1 MQPTAGDLHINTPL
15 TNVSVAFMQSATN
28 FVASRVFPNVTV
40 AKQSDLY
47 YTFDRG
53 DVNRDE
59 MAERAD
65 GTESA
70 GGGYNVSNDNYFA
83 KVYAFH
89 KDITDRQR
97 GNADS
102 QFNLD
107 RNATNYVSM
116 KALIKREKLFAARY
130 LTTGVWTYNR
140 AGVASNPVPG
150 TSVLQWSDANS
161 DPIKDIKDAR
171 RQMLQNTGFK
181 PNKLTL
187 STDVYDVLT
196 EHPDIID
203 RLKYGTMTGAAVKAT
218 MADLAR
224 LFEID
229 EVIVSEAIE
238 NTAKEGQ
245 AAVHQFIVTKA
256 ALLSYAPPAADLETP
271 SAGYIFSWTGWMG
284 AASNGQ
290 RIKMFRMEPIESDRV
305 EIQMAFD
312 MKVVSADLGYFFSN
326 IIA

>member
-15 TNVSVAFMQSATN
+15 TNVSVAFMQSANN
-28 FVASRVFPNVTV
+28 FVATRVFPNVPV

-53 DVNRDE
+53 DANRDE
-59 MAERAD
+59 MTERAD
-65 GTESA
+65 GTESS

-89 KDITDRQR
+89 KDISDRQR

-107 RNATNYVSM
+107 RNATNFVTG
-116 KALIKREKLFAARY
+116 KALIRREKLFAARY
-130 LTTGVWTYNR
+130 LATGVWTYNR
-140 AGVASNPVPG
+140 AGVASGPVAG
-150 TSVLQWSDANS
+150 ISVLQWSDANS

-171 RQMLQNTGFK
+171 RIMLENTGFK

-187 STDVYDVLT
+187 STDVYDTLT

-224 LFEID
+224 LFEIE
-229 EVIVSEAIE
+229 EVIVSEAVE

-245 AAVHQFIVTKA
+245 AAVHRFIVSKA
-256 ALLSYAPPAADLETP
+256 ALLTYSPPAADLETP
-271 SAGYIFSWTGWMG
+271 SAGYTFSWTGWMG
-284 AASNGQ
+284 AANNGQ

-312 MKVVSADLGYFFSN
+312 MKVVSADLGFYFNS